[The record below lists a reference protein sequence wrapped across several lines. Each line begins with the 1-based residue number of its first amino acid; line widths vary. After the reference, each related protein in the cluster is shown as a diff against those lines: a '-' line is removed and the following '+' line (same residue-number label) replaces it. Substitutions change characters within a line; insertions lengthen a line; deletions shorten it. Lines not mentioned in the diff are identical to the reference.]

1 MSKLQGNF
9 MPIVEVKIWKG
20 VSEDAVNQ
28 IISGMTKV
36 LVDLGIPEQAVDV
49 IIQEVPKA
57 HWGIEGKPATKAR
70 PDAKPP

>member
-1 MSKLQGNF
+1 MSAIQGNF

-20 VSEDAVNQ
+20 ASKDAVNQ

-49 IIQEVPKA
+49 IIQEIPKS
-57 HWGIEGKPATKAR
+57 HWGLEGRPASKVR